1 MDEQLTRE
9 RADEQQRRQATTD
22 GSSQDQAR
30 GQAGAQPDPHGV
42 NNGQDAE
49 GKSPANAAEAGP
61 PDQTGAGTG
70 ARAGEYR

>member
-1 MDEQLTRE
+1 MDEQLSRE
-9 RADEQQRRQATTD
+9 RADEQQRRQAETD
-22 GSSQDQAR
+22 GSRQDQAR

-42 NNGQDAE
+42 NDVQDSE

-61 PDQTGAGTG
+61 PEQTSADAG